1 MLEFGDKL
9 FPASSR
15 IKINK
20 NKRMNIIFLI
30 IIKIKTNKNNKFYI
44 KKYNIKII
52 FKRILN
58 ISTNFEYF
66 NELK

>member
-1 MLEFGDKL
+1 MLEFVDKL

-30 IIKIKTNKNNKFYI
+30 IIKIKTNKNNKCYI

-52 FKRILN
+52 FQRILN